1 MDPNNLNVILVE
13 GYFYG
18 LKSSLKNNLGLLLQ
32 TGPLINLCIDVNQHF
47 YTQLFRLCSPHA
59 KVPSKLISAEHR
71 FGVMPSACMQNFLFA
86 GLKNAYTPFDQ
97 TVLSCLTFQ
106 HHLLFVARIL
116 TPIINHAATLRSRR
130 SLSFADDLFIMIQRP
145 ICRRQ
150 AQHSS

>member
-1 MDPNNLNVILVE
+1 MDANNSKVILVE
-13 GYFYG
+13 GYLYE
-18 LKSSLKNNLGLLLQ
+18 LKNNLKNNLGLLLQ
-32 TGPLINLCIDVNQHF
+32 TGPLINLRIDVNQHF

-71 FGVMPSACMQNFLFA
+71 FGVKPSACMQNFLLA
-86 GLKNAYTPFDQ
+86 GLKNAYTPFGQ

-116 TPIINHAATLRSRR
+116 TPIINHAATLRSRP